1 MYLDLDLNLK
11 SGEFGLQGEKNDPN
25 AAPLAKRP
33 QPKATRYQSVP
44 VKQEKDRF
52 PRSLASAEN
61 GFSDR
66 GGFQG
71 GGLRATKTSPAPEG
85 DGRFCR
91 ASLAESETSVGSAV
105 SFIPV

>member
-1 MYLDLDLNLK
+1 MHVDVRVRKQN
-11 SGEFGLQGEKNDPN
+11 QGNQIRTSEP
-25 AAPLAKRP
+25 R
-33 QPKATRYQSVP
+33 RG
-44 VKQEKDRF
+44 EKDRF